1 MTGRRDKRQAGITL
15 IELLVGM
22 TITTVIS
29 AMLITSWIALSDSY
43 SFTTKD
49 TKAREYARDATR
61 RLSREIRDAQP
72 VPGYA
77 SIRTARPYRLYFT
90 TLFNDSDAA
99 NAANTSPVLIGYLMR
114 YVASSGTYD
123 LYRVEDSDGAAGLSF
138 YTDRKMKVATNCV
151 RPTDGS
157 APLFEYY
164 MYDSAGR
171 LAAWDGVSTSSIV
184 SVKIRML
191 IDLNPGHSP
200 NRTEIV
206 TTVQPR
212 NSRQF

>member
-1 MTGRRDKRQAGITL
+1 
-15 IELLVGM
+15 M

-151 RPTDGS
+151 RPHRWERPLVRVLHVRQRGTPGGVGRRFDELDRLGEDQDADRPEPRPLAQSHGDRDDGP
-157 APLFEYY
+157 A
-164 MYDSAGR
+164 AK
-171 LAAWDGVSTSSIV
+171 LAAILGGRHAQS
-184 SVKIRML
+184 
-191 IDLNPGHSP
+191 
-200 NRTEIV
+200 
-206 TTVQPR
+206 
-212 NSRQF
+212 